1 MKRRPQR
8 SKVMPPNVDGQG
20 VCVFWPLS
28 MMYFL
33 HFVVDNHRRHR
44 RFRYLKED
52 FRFRL
57 QLLHHMWLLSK
68 LTLLMRRPVLE
79 FSFYFSD
86 S

>member
-1 MKRRPQR
+1 MKRRLQR

-33 HFVVDNHRRHR
+33 HFVVDNHR